1 MNVARVVP
9 GLLIYVIVLAACSV
23 EIGPPAPTPSPP
35 VGTAAS
41 VMPVTWNNLNLS
53 GKLVYTSGVFQDQSI
68 RTYIRSLD
76 LATGAAT
83 TIFQA
88 PKDAWIDAVAVSPDS
103 KEMVLA
109 YIAPSDIPY
118 GGKRALYRMPLDGS
132 ELPQLLFAPA
142 SAAHQYFQ
150 PQWSPDGNYV
160 YFTHVNNE
168 ATLTYEIGRMAY
180 PSGPLEKLADN
191 ASWPRV
197 SADGALLVY
206 VWIDTGTGV
215 NQLYVA
221 HADGTDAHQVPL
233 TGPSVPTIIDAPMF
247 SPDNQSILFSAP
259 NYGQSS
265 TPSLK
270 LVRLAIGNP
279 AANGSIPSD
288 WWSVPVTGGDP
299 IRLTDIRS
307 LSLFGNF
314 SPDKK
319 HVVIYSTNGIF
330 VMNPDGSELTVLVN
344 DVGQIPG
351 TVNSIP

>member
-1 MNVARVVP
+1 MNVQRVIP
-9 GLLIYVIVLAACSV
+9 CLLLFAFVLSSCSV
-23 EIGPPAPTPSPP
+23 EISPPAPTPSLP

-41 VMPVTWNNLNLS
+41 GMPVTWSNLNLF
-53 GKLVYTSGVFQDQSI
+53 GKIVYTSGVFQDQSI
-68 RTYIRSLD
+68 RTEIRSLD
-76 LATGAAT
+76 LTTGVVT

-103 KEMVLA
+103 KEMILS
-109 YIAPSDIPY
+109 YIAPRDVPY
-118 GGKRALYRMPLDGS
+118 GGKRALYCMPLDGS
-132 ELPQLLFAPA
+132 ELPQLLFTPA
-142 SAAHQYFQ
+142 SPAHQYFQ
-150 PQWSPDGNYV
+150 PQWSPDGKYV
-160 YFTHVNNE
+160 YFTHVDNA

-180 PSGPLEKLADN
+180 PNGTLEKLADN

-206 VWIDTGTGV
+206 VWIDNGTGV
-215 NQLYVA
+215 NQLYLA
-221 HADGTDAHQVPL
+221 QADGRDAHQVPL

-247 SPDNQSILFSAP
+247 APDNQSILSSAP

-270 LVRLAIGNP
+270 LVRLDVGNA

-288 WWSVPVTGGDP
+288 WWSVPSTGGEP
-299 IRLTDIRS
+299 NRLTDIRS

-314 SPDKK
+314 SPDKR
-319 HVVIYSTNGIF
+319 HVVIYSTSGVF
-330 VMNPDGSELTVLVN
+330 VMNSDGSELTVLVD

-351 TVNSIP
+351 TVNWIP